1 MRKGLEDSTS
11 MIGHKEEKHI
21 RAVMRAIKARTAK
34 ATIIKVKHAKSYP
47 RAEN

>member
-1 MRKGLEDSTS
+1 